1 MADQGG
7 VSTSD
12 LYGIYNMGV
21 GMALITRP
29 ENADAMVALA
39 RSNGKPG
46 QVIGTVTADDGTVRI
61 PANGFTPVDLVND
74 GKTFRPV

>member
-1 MADQGG
+1 
-7 VSTSD
+7 
-12 LYGIYNMGV
+12 
-21 GMALITRP
+21 
-29 ENADAMVALA
+29 MVALA